1 MQAAVF
7 PLAGRDGSGGG
18 DGFGV
23 VPRASVPDHHVE
35 VRGRGSAHLCR
46 ERCSDESRGLLQR
59 ERERESRE
67 RESNRLYIYGQICK
81 ISLCFLGRN
90 ELHGE
95 H

>member
-7 PLAGRDGSGGG
+7 PLAGRDGRGGGG

-59 ERERESRE
+59 ERERERE
-67 RESNRLYIYGQICK
+67 RE
-81 ISLCFLGRN
+81 
-90 ELHGE
+90 
-95 H
+95 